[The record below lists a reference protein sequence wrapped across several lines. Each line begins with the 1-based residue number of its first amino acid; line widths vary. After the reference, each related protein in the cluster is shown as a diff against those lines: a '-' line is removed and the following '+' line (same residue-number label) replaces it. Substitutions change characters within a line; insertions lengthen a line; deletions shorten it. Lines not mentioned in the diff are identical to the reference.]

1 NGLELRTDCAVTG
14 LATDG
19 DRWTVYTSRG
29 QYHSR
34 FVINAAGLYAD
45 RIAQMAGAGGFTI
58 HPRKGEEYLLD
69 KRLAGLVR
77 RVIFPCPTPVSKGI
91 LVIPTFDGTIMV
103 GPTAQAV
110 TDREDLTTTVAGAAE
125 VFAAVQ

>member
-1 NGLELRTDCAVTG
+1 PEVVAALYAPTTGVINPYEACYGLAENACLNGLELRTDCAVTG

-91 LVIPTFDGTIMV
+91 
-103 GPTAQAV
+103 
-110 TDREDLTTTVAGAAE
+110 
-125 VFAAVQ
+125 